1 MLASLDILLL
11 GMVEVIVVR
20 SLDLAVEVLFRL
32 FASLSFIISVVVL
45 DELWVAGRVEEVVA
59 IVVAEDRLDADAH
72 IGVKV
77 LVGHCWLP
85 HVILN
90 EVLPGN

>member
-45 DELWVAGRVEEVVA
+45 DEL
-59 IVVAEDRLDADAH
+59 
-72 IGVKV
+72 
-77 LVGHCWLP
+77 
-85 HVILN
+85 
-90 EVLPGN
+90 